1 MQRRSSDIFPYR
13 DGQCSERVFKA
24 VLALKTPLTYKQGYR
39 KVRPP
44 QAAVL
49 PEGVEPDSSAETD
62 LAVDVI
68 ESNAVKEV
76 GPSGEVIDELAAAV
90 DR

>member
-1 MQRRSSDIFPYR
+1 M
-13 DGQCSERVFKA
+13 
-24 VLALKTPLTYKQGYR
+24 LALKTPLTYKQGYR
-39 KVRPP
+39 KARVSKEV
-44 QAAVL
+44 AL
-49 PEGVEPDSSAETD
+49 PESVEPDSSAETD

-68 ESNAVKEV
+68 ESDAVKEV